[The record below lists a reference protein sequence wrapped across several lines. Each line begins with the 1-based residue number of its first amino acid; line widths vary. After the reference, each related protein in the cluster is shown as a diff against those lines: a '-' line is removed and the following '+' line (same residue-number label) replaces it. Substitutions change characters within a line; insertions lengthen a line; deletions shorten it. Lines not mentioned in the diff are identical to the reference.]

1 MPDRPLA
8 ITAIAA
14 ALGADAARFDIDV
27 VDECGSTNTLLLE
40 RAAAG
45 APSGS
50 VIAARRQ
57 TAGRGR
63 MGRVWHGDEAAS
75 LAFSLLWR
83 LPAGRSPAGLSLAV
97 GIAVAEALRALDVGG
112 IALKWP
118 NDLLREGRKLGG
130 ILVELA
136 GGAVVIGVG
145 LNLRQPAGLPDEI
158 AQQAAAIDRGI
169 DRNALLAA
177 LLTRLRGAL
186 EEFGSGGFAV
196 FQERWRAL
204 DAHAGRPVRLVSEF
218 AAPVEGISAGVD
230 ADGALLLQ
238 TANGVE
244 RILSGDVSLRIAGG
258 P

>member
-1 MPDRPLA
+1 MPDRSLA
-8 ITAIAA
+8 IPAIAA
-14 ALGADAARFDIDV
+14 ALGADAARFDIAI

-40 RAAAG
+40 RAAVG

-63 MGRVWHGDEAAS
+63 MGRVWHGDEVAS
-75 LAFSLLWR
+75 LPFSLLWR
-83 LPAGRSPAGLSLAV
+83 LPAGRAPGGLSLAV
-97 GIAVAEALRALDVGG
+97 GVAVAEALRAFDVDG

-118 NDLLREGRKLGG
+118 NDLLRHGRKLGG

-145 LNLRQPAGLPDEI
+145 LNLRNPAGLPDEV
-158 AQQAAAIDRGI
+158 ARLAAAIDREI
-169 DRNALLAA
+169 DRNALLAS
-177 LLTRLRGAL
+177 LLIRLRDAL
-186 EEFGSGGFAV
+186 DEFGATGFAA
-196 FQERWRAL
+196 FGERWRKL
-204 DAHAGRPVRLVSEF
+204 DAHAGRPVRIVSEF
-218 AAPVEGISAGVD
+218 APPVEGVSAGVD
-230 ADGALLLQ
+230 ADGALLLR

-244 RILSGDVSLRIAGG
+244 RILSGDVSLRIADG